1 MRRKWLSLLLI
12 LPLLLTGCWDS
23 RELEESNYLIAIGLD
38 KGKSAP
44 LAVTFVLAR
53 PDKSATGG
61 TSKGEGG
68 ESGDGG
74 DEGGDTGK
82 DGGQTKGMI
91 SVEAPSLTG
100 AAFFLT
106 TVMSRPTTLSQAK
119 MILLSEELARDVGM
133 IVLDEAARNQ
143 AIRRSTMLVVTKGR
157 AADFLRAIA
166 PGPGQLTD
174 FAAIQSA
181 QEVVRA
187 ASIPRRARVN
197 DFLIHTSTA
206 YQEPVTYYAFV
217 TRGRESRETAPEA
230 LAFSGSANYSRSGG
244 PAIDFAGSAAFR
256 GTKMVGVLSTID
268 TRALLMVHDEF
279 RQVDLE
285 LPDPSGA
292 GVSVG
297 LRITRGRNPEIRT
310 DLKGG
315 RPRLFVKIRLEG
327 EVLTMPTAV
336 NYTLPSDR
344 RKLESAVEALIQD
357 QVTTFFTKTQAW
369 GTDVGGLGRLVA
381 RQFPTVTA
389 WDQYNWPRRYRDAQ
403 IDVAVEMKLRRFG
416 LQLDPAVRGRRD

>member
-1 MRRKWLSLLLI
+1 MLCRWLSLLLI

-38 KGKSAP
+38 KGKTAP

-61 TSKGEGG
+61 ASKGDGG
-68 ESGDGG
+68 EGGDGG
-74 DEGGDTGK
+74 DSGKGDS
-82 DGGQTKGMI
+82 QTKGMI

-100 AAFFLT
+100 AAFFLS

-119 MILLSEELARDVGM
+119 MILLSEELAREVGM

-157 AADFLRAIA
+157 AAEFLRAIA

-174 FAAIQSA
+174 FAAIQSS
-181 QEVVRA
+181 QEAARA

-217 TRGRESRETAPEA
+217 TRGRESKETAPEA
-230 LAFSGSANYSRSGG
+230 LAFSGSANYSRNGG

-256 GTKMVGVLSTID
+256 GTKMVGVLSTLD

-279 RQVDLE
+279 KQVDLE

-297 LRITRGRNPEIRT
+297 LRITRGRNPEIRA
-310 DLKGG
+310 DLKSGK
-315 RPRLFVKIRLEG
+315 PRLFIKLRLEG
-327 EVLTMPTAV
+327 EVLTMPTTV

-344 RKLESAVEALIQD
+344 RKLESAVETLIQS
-357 QVTTFFTKTQAW
+357 QVTTFFKKTQGW
-369 GTDVGGLGRLVA
+369 GSDVGGLGRLVA
-381 RQFPTVTA
+381 RQFPTVNA
-389 WDQYNWPRRYRDAQ
+389 WQQYNWLSKYKDAE
-403 IDVAVEMKLRRFG
+403 INVAVEMKLRRFG
-416 LQLDPAVRGRRD
+416 LQLDPTVRERRD